1 MKNVNSRSLQAAVMR
16 ISAVSISGN
25 ILLALIKAAA
35 GLAAGSGALLSD
47 AVHSAADL
55 FSSVIV
61 IAGVRMSAKAPDRE
75 HPYGHERFECVAAI
89 VLAVV
94 LLVTGVFIGVEAV
107 GKLRS
112 GGAADA
118 PGMLAIVV
126 AALSI
131 VIKEALFRYTWFHA
145 QRHDSSSLRADA
157 WHHRSDALG
166 TMGVLVGVA
175 GARMGFPML
184 DSVASLMICGFIIR
198 AAYRIFCDAIRKM
211 VDHACCAELETA
223 LMRCVQR
230 QPDVLTVEQL
240 LTREF
245 GSRIYADVEIQV
257 DGRLSLAEGCGIAQR
272 VHDAVETQFP
282 QIKHITISAKPCEA
296 QRQ

>member
-61 IAGVRMSAKAPDRE
+61 IAGVRMSAKAPDHE

-223 LMRCVQR
+223 LMCCVQR

>member
-126 AALSI
+126 AALSN
-131 VIKEALFRYTWFHA
+131 VNKEALFRYTWFHA

>member
-16 ISAVSISGN
+16 VSAVSIAGN
-25 ILLALIKAAA
+25 IMLALIKAAA

-55 FSSVIV
+55 SSSAIVIV
-61 IAGVRMSAKAPDRE
+61 GVRMSAKDPDRE

-112 GGAADA
+112 GSAVEA

-166 TMGVLVGVA
+166 TLGVLFGVA

-282 QIKHITISAKPCEA
+282 QIKHITISAKPGKA

>member
-223 LMRCVQR
+223 LMCCVQR

>member
-282 QIKHITISAKPCEA
+282 QIKHITISA
-296 QRQ
+296 